1 VNAKT
6 MRKVAIVLAAI
17 VIAGTCLIDAGA
29 QRRRKRKRTYSKPR
43 ITNPAITPPSS
54 DSTSGSAESQAS
66 GTENQSSTG
75 DQAAKTDDP
84 DSMRR
89 TISTLS
95 SQVDKLTEKIS
106 QMEQSQRSL
115 VDLERLSRAEQ
126 RAESL
131 RAQLR
136 DVQAKENDLQARA
149 EDIEYAL
156 QPQNIERYAGGMGT
170 THPEEVRDQ
179 RRKQL
184 EGEKARVRAQ
194 LDTLAQSRAR
204 LEQAIADA
212 DTEVDRI
219 RQRLDAADR
228 AAIENSKTK
237 VQSDEGASQPSQP
250 YPTPT
255 PTPYPPQ

>member
-1 VNAKT
+1 MNSKT
-6 MRKVAIVLAAI
+6 TRKVAIMLAVI

-29 QRRRKRKRTYSKPR
+29 QRRRRRKRTYSRPR

-54 DSTSGSAESQAS
+54 DSTSASGESQTG

-75 DQAAKTDDP
+75 EQSPKTDDP
-84 DSMRR
+84 DSMRH
-89 TISTLS
+89 TITTLS
-95 SQVDKLTEKIS
+95 SQVDKLTEKIN

-126 RAESL
+126 RAEAL
-131 RAQLR
+131 RAQLSK
-136 DVQAKENDLQARA
+136 VQAQENDLQARA
-149 EDIEYAL
+149 EDIEYLL
-156 QPQNIERYAGGMGT
+156 QPENIERYAGGIGT

-184 EGEKARVRAQ
+184 ENERGRNRLLLDQ
-194 LDTLAQSRAR
+194 LSQSRAR

-212 DTEVDRI
+212 DTEVDRV

-228 AAIENSKTK
+228 AAIENAKTK

-255 PTPYPPQ
+255 PTPYPQ